1 MLLLTPF
8 AAWTLPREGVFGIF
22 YSMGFQPAVSAY
34 VLCFF
39 LKKLSKPTSLFG
51 SVRLLGALKFLVCYV
66 FLASVFSFWGSLKK

>member
-34 VLCFF
+34 VL

-66 FLASVFSFWGSLKK
+66 FLASVFSFWG